1 MTVSLSL
8 CESFSSLGAPRAAPP
23 RFRTLT
29 TLSHYCARHPP
40 PSVPTQA
47 SAQTSLYLHH
57 SIYLTPELRFIVVTL
72 QNPESI
78 ELVGIGDNLS
88 RQSLPWARANDK
100 VARVNGHVQ
109 EAASERERERGRVL
123 KGSWRMGPKRGASP
137 LLHYSKL
144 ESCPNQSW
152 HICLMPTVNRIKA
165 GLICLMLIVLQ
176 FLHMSTLFNKELL
189 YNCPFQAA
197 VVSMCT
203 ALVRLVW
210 ALMF

>member
-88 RQSLPWARANDK
+88 RQSFPWARANDK

-109 EAASERERERGRVL
+109 EAASEREREG
-123 KGSWRMGPKRGASP
+123 GSWRVVGEWDRKGGLLPCYITVSRSP
-137 LLHYSKL
+137 
-144 ESCPNQSW
+144 
-152 HICLMPTVNRIKA
+152 VRINLGTSA
-165 GLICLMLIVLQ
+165 WCR
-176 FLHMSTLFNKELL
+176 
-189 YNCPFQAA
+189 P
-197 VVSMCT
+197 
-203 ALVRLVW
+203 
-210 ALMF
+210 

>member
-88 RQSLPWARANDK
+88 RQSFPWARANDK
-100 VARVNGHVQ
+100 VAVLTVMYRKLPP
-109 EAASERERERGRVL
+109 RERGRVL
-123 KGSWRMGPKRGASP
+123 MGRGRTGQGRKGGLLPCYITVSRSP
-137 LLHYSKL
+137 
-144 ESCPNQSW
+144 
-152 HICLMPTVNRIKA
+152 VRINLGTSA
-165 GLICLMLIVLQ
+165 WCR
-176 FLHMSTLFNKELL
+176 
-189 YNCPFQAA
+189 P
-197 VVSMCT
+197 
-203 ALVRLVW
+203 
-210 ALMF
+210 